1 MIIQIGSDISN
12 RKKTRP
18 GSWIFQDTL
27 EEEENAKAVMM
38 RQLSRSNA
46 ESALWRKKYENES
59 LAKIEEL
66 ESSKTKLQI
75 RLAEASKII
84 EELRTKLEGESK
96 ARQRLQTDL
105 SDSQV
110 LPLPQLAFSHFI
122 FKFCNRKR

>member
-1 MIIQIGSDISN
+1 M
-12 RKKTRP
+12 
-18 GSWIFQDTL
+18 
-27 EEEENAKAVMM
+27 MM

-75 RLAEASKII
+75 RLTEASKII
-84 EELRTKLEGESK
+84 EELKTKLEGESK

-110 LPLPQLAFSHFI
+110 LPPYIQNLQ
-122 FKFCNRKR
+122 